1 MLVRHSVLAQAIPVD
16 ANSPMRGQ
24 CILYLQG
31 NPGFATFPVTALRP
45 SRRHI
50 RCATKKRLEEYG
62 ADRIW
67 PCRPYLI
74 PQARTSGPRPRNAIR
89 LFLGWGSE
97 YDSSSCGANMS
108 IKMFVVGCRGIPLVN
123 TAPSVSLQAQ
133 PGFTYSFNMRLRDYQ
148 FPRDA
153 PKRDLSVRAKCVPR
167 TLLAREL
174 AS

>member
-1 MLVRHSVLAQAIPVD
+1 MIPAARSAMALAQMLVRHSVLAQAIPVD

-97 YDSSSCGANMS
+97 YESSSCGANMS

-123 TAPSVSLQAQ
+123 AAPSGKSASAAWFHIFIQHAIAGLPIPTRCSQARSI
-133 PGFTYSFNMRLRDYQ
+133 GTG
-148 FPRDA
+148 
-153 PKRDLSVRAKCVPR
+153 
-167 TLLAREL
+167 
-174 AS
+174 